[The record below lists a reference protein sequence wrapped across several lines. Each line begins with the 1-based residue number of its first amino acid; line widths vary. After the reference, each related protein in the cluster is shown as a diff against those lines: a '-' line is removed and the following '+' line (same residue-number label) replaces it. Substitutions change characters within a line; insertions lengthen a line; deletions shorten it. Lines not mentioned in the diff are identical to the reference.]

1 MPGSIPGMTSLWHD
15 SSRAGAS
22 IAAEV
27 CSLPLKGP
35 SRGGRQMELVLTPSQ
50 TISILRYRWTASSR
64 AAEIIRDRPQLA
76 ITAPQRR
83 NSFLNLTFDTATIG
97 SEAHAVIW
105 MGGGASHG
113 HRGAV
118 VPRRGSGELFG
129 LHRNGGLARVHA
141 ELAVKGSQ
149 NKWDE
154 PVCSGCSRAGRTG
167 FSSATLSRARSGRIY
182 SLPPAEWG
190 WKA

>member
-1 MPGSIPGMTSLWHD
+1 MKGGAASFSASSWPGLSRPSTSWQIEKKGVDARVKPGHDESVARLKSRRSFHRSGSVLPPSERSLQGKV
-15 SSRAGAS
+15 AT
-22 IAAEV
+22 EF
-27 CSLPLKGP
+27 
-35 SRGGRQMELVLTPSQ
+35 LVTPSQ
-50 TISILRYRWTASSR
+50 TISILRYRWMASSR

-118 VPRRGSGELFG
+118 VSRRGCDELFDIDR
-129 LHRNGGLARVHA
+129 RNGLA
-141 ELAVKGSQ
+141 
-149 NKWDE
+149 
-154 PVCSGCSRAGRTG
+154 
-167 FSSATLSRARSGRIY
+167 
-182 SLPPAEWG
+182 
-190 WKA
+190 